1 MFDTGKITETTE
13 YIKENFPKDAREII
27 DVLDLL
33 NLALDGVL
41 DSANIQI
48 SELHKAKEY
57 SKSKELIDFSE
68 QLSNVQS
75 TLSEYSA
82 LLIDPDQDSEEDD
95 ELDLD
100 IDKKGL
106 PDYAAY
112 AIDDKIPH
120 SLYEN
125 FTYTKATAFSFKGTR
140 YEVKNMQDVLLQTC
154 NLLAGIDIQKIKS
167 FVNDPTMKGRVVS
180 YFGIEA
186 VKTESGYKNVKI
198 PNTDIYVWTNL
209 SSNLIRN
216 LIRKLLKKYDI
227 SFSDFQIFLRA
238 DYTALHPSTSIDN
251 VPPQG
256 AEKIGKHVYKTMK
269 FLSDRNYQFSDDEI
283 LAMQSEKWS
292 KDELG
297 IYQPLLVKCREKI
310 EVSEQISVKLY
321 PRYWKDIFAFNSQ
334 KFFVSSQWYEKN
346 RIAFDKWFNGLRM

>member
-1 MFDTGKITETTE
+1 MFDIEIVTEITE

-41 DSANIQI
+41 DSANTQI

-68 QLSNVQS
+68 KLSSVQS
-75 TLSEYSA
+75 ILSEYSA
-82 LLIDPDQDSEEDD
+82 LLIDPDQDSDEEA
-95 ELDLD
+95 EIDLD
-100 IDKKGL
+100 IDKRVL
-106 PDYAAY
+106 PDYAVY

-125 FTYTKATAFSFKGTR
+125 FTYTKATAFSFKGVR
-140 YEVKNMQDVLLQTC
+140 YEAKNMQDVLLQTC
-154 NLLAGIDIQKIKS
+154 NLLAEIDIQKMRS

-180 YFGIEA
+180 YFGTESIR
-186 VKTESGYKNVKI
+186 TESGYKNAKI
-198 PNTDIYVWTNL
+198 PNADIYVWTNL

-227 SFSDFQIFLRA
+227 TFSDFQIYLRA
-238 DYTALHPSTSIDN
+238 DYTDLHPSTSIDN

-269 FLSDRNYQFSDDEI
+269 FLSDQNYQFSDNEI

-297 IYQPLLVKCREKI
+297 IYQPMLVKYRENI
-310 EVSEQISVKLY
+310 EVSEQISVKFY
-321 PRYWKDIFAFNSQ
+321 PRYWKDIFAFNGQ

-346 RIAFDKWFNGLRM
+346 RIAFDKWFEGLKA